1 MVAMRKVECGAA
13 SSRKWPQLHGTHPSE
28 RKLIECHCNAENS
41 DEAGP
46 LSANISEYQPAFS
59 LLWSSLSREK
69 PRIAVADVDRFAVLS
84 LY

>member
-1 MVAMRKVECGAA
+1 VVLSDAG
-13 SSRKWPQLHGTHPSE
+13 PSE
-28 RKLIECHCNAENS
+28 RQLIESHCNAENS

-69 PRIAVADVDRFAVLS
+69 PRIAAADVDSFAVLS

>member
-1 MVAMRKVECGAA
+1 MSLQCR
-13 SSRKWPQLHGTHPSE
+13 E
-28 RKLIECHCNAENS
+28 R

-69 PRIAVADVDRFAVLS
+69 PRIAAADDDSFAVLS